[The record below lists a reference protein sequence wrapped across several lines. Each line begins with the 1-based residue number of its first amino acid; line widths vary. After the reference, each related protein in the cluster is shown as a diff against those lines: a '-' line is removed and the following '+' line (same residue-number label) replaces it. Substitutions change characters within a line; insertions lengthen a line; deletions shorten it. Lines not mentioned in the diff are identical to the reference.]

1 MARTGNSARAGR
13 EAGFTLLE
21 LLVAASV
28 ASIGFLG
35 LAALHANSIR
45 TAAVG
50 RNITAATGLAQEE
63 IEIMRR
69 TPASSLTNLGSQ
81 NVVVG
86 GVTYARSAT
95 VAGVGPGTAQQVTVN
110 VGWND
115 QFGAHTFALVSV
127 IGQ

>member
-1 MARTGNSARAGR
+1 MARTGNSKRR

-50 RNITAATGLAQEE
+50 RNITAATGLAQQQ
-63 IEIMRR
+63 IEVMRL
-69 TPASSLTNLGSQ
+69 TPAASLANVGSSNI
-81 NVVVG
+81 VVG

-95 VAGVGPGTAQQVTVN
+95 VAPVGPGTAQQVTVN

>member
-1 MARTGNSARAGR
+1 MMDRSGNKSRHA
-13 EAGFTLLE
+13 AGFTLVE
-21 LLVAASV
+21 LLVAASL

-45 TAAVG
+45 TSAVG
-50 RNITAATGLAQEE
+50 RNISVATGLATEE
-63 IEIMRR
+63 IEVLRR
-69 TPASSLTNLGSQ
+69 TPAASLVNVSAQ
-81 NVVVG
+81 NVMISHLVF
-86 GVTYARSAT
+86 ARSAT
-95 VAGVGPGTAQQVTVN
+95 VAAVGPGTAKQVTVN

>member
-1 MARTGNSARAGR
+1 MDRPGNSPHAPR
-13 EAGFTLLE
+13 EAGFTLIE
-21 LLVAASV
+21 LLVAASI

-45 TAAVG
+45 NAAVG
-50 RNITAATGLAQEE
+50 RNITAATALAQEE

-69 TPASSLTNLGSQ
+69 SAAADLTNVAAQS
-81 NVVVG
+81 VTVG
-86 GVTYARSAT
+86 HIPFSRSAA
-95 VAGVGPGTAQQVTVN
+95 VAAVGPGTAKQVTVN
-110 VGWND
+110 VAWND

>member
-1 MARTGNSARAGR
+1 MARTGNSARA
-13 EAGFTLLE
+13 AGFTLVE

-28 ASIGFLG
+28 ASIGFLV

-45 TAAVG
+45 TTAVG

-69 TPASSLTNLGSQ
+69 TAAASLANLGSQ

-86 GVTYARSAT
+86 HVTYARSAT
-95 VAGVGPGTAQQVTVN
+95 VVAVGPGGTARQVTVN

>member
-1 MARTGNSARAGR
+1 MDRPGNRPTHA
-13 EAGFTLLE
+13 AGFTLVE
-21 LLVAASV
+21 LLVAASL

-45 TAAVG
+45 STAVG
-50 RNITAATGLAQEE
+50 RNISVATGLANEE
-63 IEIMRR
+63 IEILRR
-69 TPASSLTNLGSQ
+69 TPAASLVNVAATN
-81 NVVVG
+81 VTVG
-86 GVTYARSAT
+86 HIPFSRSAT
-95 VAGVGPGTAQQVTVN
+95 VAPVGPGTAMQVTVN

>member
-1 MARTGNSARAGR
+1 MARTGNSARD
-13 EAGFTLLE
+13 AGFTLVE

-45 TAAVG
+45 TTAVG
-50 RNITAATGLAQEE
+50 RNITAATALAQEE

-69 TPASSLTNLGSQ
+69 TAASSLVNLASQ

-86 GVTYARSAT
+86 HVTYARSAAV
-95 VAGVGPGTAQQVTVN
+95 VAVGPGGTARQVTVN

>member
-1 MARTGNSARAGR
+1 MTGGSSRSRCN
-13 EAGFTLLE
+13 AGFTLVE
-21 LLVAASV
+21 LLVAASL

-45 TAAVG
+45 TTAVG
-50 RNITAATGLAQEE
+50 RNITVATALATEE
-63 IEIMRR
+63 IEILRR
-69 TPASSLTNLGSQ
+69 SSAASLADVASQ
-81 NVVVG
+81 NVTVG
-86 GVTYARSAT
+86 HLNFSRSAT
-95 VAGVGPGTAQQVTVN
+95 VAAVGPGTAKQVTVN

>member
-1 MARTGNSARAGR
+1 MTGESSRSRRA
-13 EAGFTLLE
+13 AGFTLIE
-21 LLVAASV
+21 LLVAASL
-28 ASIGFLG
+28 ASVGFLG

-50 RNITAATGLAQEE
+50 RNISVATGLAQEE
-63 IEIMRR
+63 IEILRR
-69 TPASSLTNLGSQ
+69 TAAASLVNVASQ
-81 NVVVG
+81 NVTVG
-86 GVTYARSAT
+86 QLTFSRSAT
-95 VAGVGPGTAQQVTVN
+95 VAAVGPGTAMQVTVN